1 MGGWEGGGG
10 KEGEDGREGGIVG
23 GREELWEGVRV
34 EMREEW

>member
-1 MGGWEGGGG
+1 MEGRS
-10 KEGEDGREGGIVG
+10 REGGRVEVGGRVRMG